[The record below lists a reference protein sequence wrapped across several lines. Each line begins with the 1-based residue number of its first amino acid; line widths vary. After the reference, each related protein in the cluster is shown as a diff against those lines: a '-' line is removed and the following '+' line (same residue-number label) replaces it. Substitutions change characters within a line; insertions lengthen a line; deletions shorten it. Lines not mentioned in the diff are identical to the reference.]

1 MHRKTISLLALLL
14 LLSTLALAAPTVRKV
29 DPPNW
34 YIGRGNPLLLLYGD
48 QLDGAQVVTNSPMAK
63 VRSTEVSANG
73 HYLIVQLDLLAAAQ
87 PGAIPLVIKS
97 PRGET
102 TVSYPIRA
110 HRNIADGLKG
120 LSSTDVI
127 YLLMPD
133 RFADG

>member
-1 MHRKTISLLALLL
+1 MIRKAAVLLAFLFFVV
-14 LLSTLALAAPTVRKV
+14 TLAYAAPTVRKV

-34 YIGRGNPLLLLYGD
+34 YIGRGNPLLLIYGD

-63 VRSTEVSANG
+63 VRNTEVSANG

-87 PGAIPLVIKS
+87 PGAIALVIKS

-102 TVSYPIRA
+102 TISYPIRA

-120 LSSTDVI
+120 LSSTD
-127 YLLMPD
+127 
-133 RFADG
+133 